1 MALSQQVILGLLLLA
16 CSLCITYLFVVAIRF
31 WQPRLREWL
40 KKSTE
45 QSLADFL
52 IYMPASQF
60 WTRFA
65 IALAPLVVVLGV
77 VVSLTSALLVAGAGL
92 ISTYFIKNA
101 LLARRLNQVNRQLP
115 DGLDLLV
122 TAVSAGLSFQA
133 ALEQTAP
140 QLPWPLRQEWSL
152 MVRLTKTGEGIYPA
166 LANFYQRI
174 NSEPVL
180 QFLLTVHLGLQH
192 GAQQV
197 HVLQRLTQS
206 LRQQHYAVERVK
218 SLSAQARMQG
228 KVMLMLPVGLF
239 AVLHKL
245 HPENTQTLLETS
257 VGNLLIGA
265 CVGLMVCGHILIR
278 KVLGM
283 AYAD

>member
-40 KKSTE
+40 KESTE

-133 ALEQTAP
+133 ALEETAP

>member
-1 MALSQQVILGLLLLA
+1 MALNQQLILGALILM
-16 CSLCITYLFVVAIRF
+16 CWLCFTYVLFVTVRF
-31 WQPRLREWL
+31 WQPRLREWF
-40 KKSTE
+40 KQSTE

-60 WTRFA
+60 WTKFS
-65 IALAPLVVVLGV
+65 IILAPVAVIVGLSFSFVVGV
-77 VVSLTSALLVAGAGL
+77 AVAAAGL
-92 ISTYFIKNA
+92 ISTYFIKNV
-101 LLARRLNQVNRQLP
+101 LLARRLNQVSRQLP

-122 TAVSAGLSFQA
+122 TAISAGLSFQA

-140 QLPWPLRQEWSL
+140 QLPRPLRQEWAL

-174 NSEPVL
+174 SSEPVL

-197 HVLQRLTQS
+197 VVLQRLTQS

-228 KVMLMLPVGLF
+228 KVMLLLPVGLF
-239 AVLHKL
+239 AVLHYM

-257 VGNLLIGA
+257 VGNLLLIA
-265 CVGLMVCGHILIR
+265 CLGLMICGHIIIR

>member
-1 MALSQQVILGLLLLA
+1 MALNQQLILGALMLT
-16 CSLCITYLFVVAIRF
+16 CWLCLTYVLFVTVRF

-40 KKSTE
+40 KESTE

-60 WTRFA
+60 WIKFS
-65 IALAPLVVVLGV
+65 IILAPVAMLVGLFFSLVVGV
-77 VVSLTSALLVAGAGL
+77 VVAAAGL

-101 LLARRLNQVNRQLP
+101 LLSRRLNQVNRQLP

-122 TAVSAGLSFQA
+122 TAISAGLSFQA

-140 QLPWPLRQEWSL
+140 QLPRPLRQEWAL

-174 NSEPVL
+174 SSEPVL

-197 HVLQRLTQS
+197 VVLQRLTQS

-228 KVMLMLPVGLF
+228 KVMLLLPVGLF
-239 AVLHKL
+239 TVLHYL

-257 VGNLLIGA
+257 VGNLLLIA
-265 CVGLMVCGHILIR
+265 CLGLMICGHILIR

>member
-1 MALSQQVILGLLLLA
+1 MALNQQWILGALMLL
-16 CSLCITYLFVVAIRF
+16 CWLCLIYVLFVAVRF

-40 KKSTE
+40 KESTE

-60 WTRFA
+60 WTRFSV
-65 IALAPLVVVLGV
+65 ILAPVVLI
-77 VVSLTSALLVAGAGL
+77 VSLSFSLIVGAVVTTAGF

-101 LLARRLNQVNRQLP
+101 LLSRRLSQVNRQLP

-122 TAVSAGLSFQA
+122 TAISAGLSFQA

-140 QLPWPLRQEWSL
+140 QLPRPLRQEWAL

-174 NSEPVL
+174 SSEPVL

-197 HVLQRLTQS
+197 IVLQRLTQS

-228 KVMLMLPVGLF
+228 KVMLLLPVGLF
-239 AVLHKL
+239 TVLHYL

-257 VGNLLIGA
+257 VGNLLLIA
-265 CVGLMVCGHILIR
+265 CLGLMICGHILIR

>member
-16 CSLCITYLFVVAIRF
+16 CALCITYLFVVAIRF

-77 VVSLTSALLVAGAGL
+77 AVSLTSALLVAGAGL

-140 QLPWPLRQEWSL
+140 QLPWPLKQEWSL

-166 LANFYQRI
+166 LANFYHRI

>member
-40 KKSTE
+40 KESTE

>member
-1 MALSQQVILGLLLLA
+1 MALNQQVLLGLLLLA
-16 CSLCITYLFVVAIRF
+16 CSLCITYLFVVAVRF

-40 KKSTE
+40 KESTE

-65 IALAPLVVVLGV
+65 VALAPLVVILGV
-77 VVSLTSALLVAGAGL
+77 VVSLTSAILVAGAGL

-140 QLPWPLRQEWSL
+140 QLPWPLKQEWSL

-174 NSEPVL
+174 KSEPVL

-245 HPENTQTLLETS
+245 HPENTQALLETS